1 MLNETNMPCS
11 GEEAGHTLL
20 MSIAIVLSV
29 LLSLIVIPSLYGII
43 WFERFG
49 SDSKRTLINQLFA
62 SVCWYL
68 MAIILCLQ
76 TPIIF
81 RIITRA
87 SYSNNICGGIE
98 FLIATFYNVVLGN
111 FKFQLHLIKINSLFT
126 TRKFFTEFI
135 LIENTGKN

>member
-68 MAIILCLQ
+68 MVLILCLE

-81 RIITRA
+81 RIINKA
-87 SYSNNICGGIE
+87 AYSHFACAVIDFGIS
-98 FLIATFYNVVLGN
+98 TFYNIILG
-111 FKFQLHLIKINSLFT
+111 KIKICVNVDNVVKTL
-126 TRKFFTEFI
+126 
-135 LIENTGKN
+135 L